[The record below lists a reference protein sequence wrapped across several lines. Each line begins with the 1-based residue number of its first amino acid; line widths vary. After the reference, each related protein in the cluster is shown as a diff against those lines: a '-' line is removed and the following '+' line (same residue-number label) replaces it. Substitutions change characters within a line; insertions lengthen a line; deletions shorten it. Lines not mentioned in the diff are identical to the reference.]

1 MQNISTAHGSL
12 ICCMRDGDKSLP
24 ARPDS
29 SQPWRSARQDI
40 RDWLFLVKIQAG
52 WRGAGIIALVGI
64 EQAPHD
70 ERCRQRQFGHT
81 GFGPKRLLDRTRMY
95 RFCFPTRRNMPR
107 ILTSPDK
114 VTTMKH
120 IFVVI
125 KQAWLV
131 FAQFAKMFLFLDIYT
146 TQARVP

>member
-1 MQNISTAHGSL
+1 
-12 ICCMRDGDKSLP
+12 MRDGDKSQFVQ
-24 ARPDS
+24 PDS
-29 SQPWRSARQDI
+29 SQPWRSATRSQ
-40 RDWLFLVKIQAG
+40 LAFLVKIEASLSC
-52 WRGAGIIALVGI
+52 AGIIALVGI

-70 ERCRQRQFGHT
+70 ERCQRQFGST
-81 GFGPKRLLDRTRMY
+81 GLGAKQLLDGTGMY
-95 RFCFPTRRNMPR
+95 WFCFPTARNMPR

-125 KQAWLV
+125 KQVCLV

-146 TQARVP
+146 TQARYP